1 MMGSNGKYKFRK
13 RAKYY
18 DDDNKEFTCPPPNN
32 KIEHYIDQIK
42 NENGYIRGGYDDSLP
57 SWYKSMAKLQV
68 TTAEIP
74 QSKTNNATTPRR
86 NGGSNKVPRVVT
98 PTSATSPRGKRSSP
112 ESSELEELRE
122 QARLLQAQLNS
133 ALDCIEGLTATVE
146 LKDEEMIR
154 IKFERDNLLE
164 ENAELKAKIE
174 KIEQQKC
181 YISYD
186 DLRTGG
192 KLSEFVNDF
201 TFFPSFDSV
210 DAFLGV
216 INYTEG
222 CKPGDGLCENLRRYS
237 KISVAERK
245 KYNDSLKNGTDTVD
259 ETAQDGDDD
268 AMSISSDAGTGL
280 SDIADEAMEESDSNG
295 SAGDTSTSPRSRRRK
310 LSWKDEFLVYC
321 FYAKCNLSMRR
332 TGALFGIKQTLV
344 HDIVYAWANVLCLTL
359 EKLFPVPTR
368 SQILRAYP
376 KSMIKKFGHANIFM
390 LLDATEAYADI
401 ASMKSVNAI
410 LYSAYKGHS
419 TLKWLVGCDPIGT
432 VWNESISAGYP
443 GSVSDIVC
451 TAVTNILD
459 QIPFGCAVEVD
470 KGFLIENDC
479 ALLGIICIRPMKLLN
494 GQTQQSKED
503 VALTQKVG
511 KTRIVI
517 EQANGQFKRGT
528 GFFDRNIRID
538 QIGLADLIFR
548 SGYLLTNFMLGF
560 IQGRDNKATT
570 GPRHCKAKVRYYEGT
585 DDGLID
591 VRPMIELW
599 GLESEIARWH
609 ELISMPSNAH
619 LTRTEISELVLDED
633 WPSKLRKE
641 HIADLGL

>member
-1 MMGSNGKYKFRK
+1 MHIQLQLKAVKTRTELATKLGVDIKSLNLVSFTSSKCNDVNCNLPAVNGNYGNCILHQQTWYPRKLTTTGEEAINCRGHGLYGPQFMRTYNNKTQKKTCCCNSKLCEEIGYSHQGMMHLPTKEDECKEALRVMGIAACDRQEIWDNRSDHRVAYWHYNQRHLMMGSNGKYKFRK

-344 HDIVYAWANVLCLTL
+344 HDIVMCYV
-359 EKLFPVPTR
+359 
-368 SQILRAYP
+368 
-376 KSMIKKFGHANIFM
+376 
-390 LLDATEAYADI
+390 
-401 ASMKSVNAI
+401 
-410 LYSAYKGHS
+410 
-419 TLKWLVGCDPIGT
+419 
-432 VWNESISAGYP
+432 
-443 GSVSDIVC
+443 
-451 TAVTNILD
+451 
-459 QIPFGCAVEVD
+459 
-470 KGFLIENDC
+470 
-479 ALLGIICIRPMKLLN
+479 
-494 GQTQQSKED
+494 
-503 VALTQKVG
+503 
-511 KTRIVI
+511 
-517 EQANGQFKRGT
+517 
-528 GFFDRNIRID
+528 
-538 QIGLADLIFR
+538 
-548 SGYLLTNFMLGF
+548 
-560 IQGRDNKATT
+560 
-570 GPRHCKAKVRYYEGT
+570 
-585 DDGLID
+585 
-591 VRPMIELW
+591 
-599 GLESEIARWH
+599 
-609 ELISMPSNAH
+609 
-619 LTRTEISELVLDED
+619 
-633 WPSKLRKE
+633 
-641 HIADLGL
+641 